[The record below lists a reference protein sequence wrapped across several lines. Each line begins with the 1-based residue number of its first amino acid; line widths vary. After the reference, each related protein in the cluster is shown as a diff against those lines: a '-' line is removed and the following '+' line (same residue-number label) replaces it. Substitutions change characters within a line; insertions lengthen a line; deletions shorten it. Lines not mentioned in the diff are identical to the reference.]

1 MNTHYELELN
11 GLINK
16 IITDA
21 ELEFCVSGYYS
32 YAICTGNEKEI
43 LLSNSALDFDDLGI
57 ESNHLSRSFYMDG
70 DVLFQR
76 DVKKL
81 LSSNIPEGQF
91 IIAHSCED
99 GFFELDNDFDYL
111 PSRFWH
117 DGKNQRC
124 IVFEYIT
131 GEFCLTKGFKE
142 NNCEVFSND
151 EYLDDEIGSIV
162 IIDYYDH
169 MHQFKRNDTEFIF
182 VLENDQ
188 PEDTIAIKN
197 LIL

>member
-1 MNTHYELELN
+1 ME
-11 GLINK
+11 
-16 IITDA
+16 
-21 ELEFCVSGYYS
+21 
-32 YAICTGNEKEI
+32 
-43 LLSNSALDFDDLGI
+43 
-57 ESNHLSRSFYMDG
+57 
-70 DVLFQR
+70 
-76 DVKKL
+76 KL
-81 LSSNIPEGQF
+81 LSNIPEGQF
-91 IIAHSCED
+91 IIAHCED

-117 DGKNQRC
+117 DGNNRRC
-124 IVFEYIT
+124 IVFESIT

-169 MHQFKRNDTEFIF
+169 MHKFKRNDTEFIF